1 MVELP
6 PVQIIPIVDALS
18 AALMLALDVP
28 VFDGPPSTEALLTQ
42 AVIVGYDG
50 ISDEGR
56 AGSFSQQYAH
66 LGLEAQRD
74 EAGEIVC
81 AVFAQSGDASYRTLR
96 ARVLSIM
103 ADIQATL
110 RTDPTLGLDWVQ
122 RVEVSGGE
130 LFAGDADGNA
140 VRLALRITYTAR
152 T

>member
-1 MVELP
+1 MSLP
-6 PVQIIPIVDALS
+6 PVQIIPIIDALS

-28 VFDGPPSTEALLTQ
+28 VFDGPPDTEAVLGE

-50 ISDEGR
+50 ISEEGR

-66 LGLEAQRD
+66 LGLQAQRD
-74 EAGEIVC
+74 ETGEIVC

-96 ARVLSIM
+96 GRVLGILT
-103 ADIQATL
+103 DIQTLL

-122 RVEVSGGE
+122 RVELAGGE

-140 VRLALRITYTAR
+140 VRLTFRLTYTSR